1 MDNIILIG
9 MPGAGKSTLGV
20 LLAKALGY
28 HFIDTDILIQD
39 DQENLLQNII
49 DQHGLERF
57 KEIEEET
64 IIKYNFSHSI
74 VATGGSVV
82 YYERAMEKLKKEG
95 TILYIELSYET
106 IEVRI
111 KNIETRG
118 LVVDPDKT
126 LKDLYDERT
135 SLYEKYAKITV
146 NCENKTVEESV
157 KEIIE
162 HLGA

>member
-1 MDNIILIG
+1 MNNIILIG

-28 HFIDTDILIQD
+28 HFVDTDILIQD
-39 DQENLLQNII
+39 DQEELLQNII
-49 DQHGLERF
+49 NQHGLERF

-64 IIKYNFSHSI
+64 IIKHRFSHSI

-82 YYERAMEKLKKEG
+82 YYEDAMEKLKKEG
-95 TILYIELSYET
+95 TILYIKLSYET
-106 IEVRI
+106 IEARI
-111 KNIETRG
+111 NNIETRG

-135 SLYEKYAKITV
+135 SLYEKYAEITV
-146 NCENKTVEESV
+146 NCETKTVEESV
-157 KEIIE
+157 KEIIQQLE
-162 HLGA
+162 A